1 MSLRENE
8 RRRRQ
13 RQLVDDLFALP
24 DDNHVL
30 TFTEWCRLVSI
41 SPRQG
46 RRIITGNNGPTVTQ
60 ISDRRIGITRRNHR
74 LWLASRA
81 RR

>member
-8 RRRRQ
+8 RRRR
-13 RQLVDDLFALP
+13 RQQEDLLVLP
-24 DDNHVL
+24 DDNLVM
-30 TFTEWCRLVSI
+30 TFAEWCEAASI
-41 SPRQG
+41 SERQG
-46 RRIITGNNGPTVTQ
+46 RRIITGNGGPTVTQ